1 MKRLLIFFLLF
12 APLAEAGP
20 KYWIAHH
27 KRFLL
32 MEGGAVGSAIVLAK
46 GVDRCRSTGV
56 EKCVGQY
63 GAAWGIVGFTIGANF
78 AMTAAAEGCW
88 KNDGGKFCNVL
99 AYGGSA
105 GQLGFGIAQWRKENH
120 AETNL
125 FALTR
130 R

>member
-1 MKRLLIFFLLF
+1 MNRLLIIFLLF
-12 APLAEAGP
+12 ALPAEASP
-20 KYWIAHH
+20 KHWIAHH

-32 MEGGAVGSAIVLAK
+32 MESAAVGSAIVLVK
-46 GVDRCRSTGV
+46 GVNHCRASGV